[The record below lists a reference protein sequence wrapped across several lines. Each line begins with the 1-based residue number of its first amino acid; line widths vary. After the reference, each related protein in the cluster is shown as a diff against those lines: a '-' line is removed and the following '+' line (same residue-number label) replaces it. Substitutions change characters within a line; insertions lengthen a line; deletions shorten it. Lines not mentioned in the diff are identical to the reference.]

1 MSTKTSTL
9 DIQKYYSKNSEDLR
23 HLQQQLEFGIC
34 SQLLHQYL
42 QNKTL
47 NILEVGAGA
56 GYYTELLAKMGHSV
70 TVVEPVQALNQVSQR
85 NLKTQSLDKNV
96 IWIEADARDL
106 NSEKL
111 KGQSFELILNM
122 GPMYHL
128 FESKEHR
135 SVLNQLKSL
144 LKPEGLLMSVFL
156 SRVGFVSYLLSRQPE
171 ALLNDPEGFRD
182 VLTVGFNKGH
192 PQDGTFR
199 GYFTNLQELATLHD
213 QCGLQIAKIHVL
225 DPCVGG
231 TDEIFNRLTGDMKKA
246 WLEVLCALSA
256 DPSFWN
262 SGRTWMVVSNKSG

>member
-1 MSTKTSTL
+1 MNTKTNNS
-9 DIQKYYSKNSEDLR
+9 DIQKYYSKNSESNR
-23 HLQQQLEFGIC
+23 HLQQQLEFGVC
-34 SQLLHQYL
+34 SHLLHQYL

-47 NILEVGAGA
+47 SILEIGAGA

-70 TVVEPVQALNQVSQR
+70 TVVEPVQDLNLVSQK
-85 NLKTQSLDKNV
+85 NLKAKSLDKNV
-96 IWIEADARDL
+96 HWIEADAREMNL
-106 NSEKL
+106 EKL
-111 KGQSFELILNM
+111 KGERFELILNM

-128 FESKEHR
+128 FETQEHQ
-135 SVLNQLKSL
+135 SVLNNLKSL

-171 ALLNDPEGFRD
+171 ALMNDPEGFRD
-182 VLTVGFNKGH
+182 VLTGGFNTGH

-199 GYFTNLQELATLHD
+199 GYFTNLQELATFHE

-246 WLEVLCALSA
+246 WLEVLTALSS

-262 SGRTWMVVSNKSG
+262 SGRTWMVVANKSG

>member
-1 MSTKTSTL
+1 MSTKTSNS

-34 SQLLHQYL
+34 SQLLQQYL

-47 NILEVGAGA
+47 SILEVGAGA

-70 TVVEPVQALNQVSQR
+70 TVVEPVQVLNQVSQK
-85 NLKTQSLDKNV
+85 NLKAKSLDKN
-96 IWIEADARDL
+96 ITWIEADARDVS
-106 NSEKL
+106 SEKL
-111 KGQSFELILNM
+111 NGKSFELILNM

-128 FESKEHR
+128 FETKEHQ
-135 SVLNQLKSL
+135 SVLGNLKAL

-171 ALLNDPEGFRD
+171 ALINDLEGFRD
-182 VLTVGFNKGH
+182 VLTGGFNAGH

-231 TDEIFNRLTGDMKKA
+231 TDEIFNRLSGDMKKT
-246 WLEVLCALSA
+246 WLEVLTALSG

-262 SGRTWMVVSNKSG
+262 SGRT